1 MHVVH
6 SWLNESEKQ
15 EARDLGAQLQ
25 RGEIE
30 ALRKLEPRVLR
41 ATKDNEHFTE
51 WFSEVVRYVM
61 SDQARA
67 KLGPKPRRGH
77 RNGQGFTARE
87 SRCRGT
93 SAASGSGSMQDAS
106 RSTP

>member
-25 RGEIE
+25 RGELE
-30 ALRKLEPRVLR
+30 ALRTLELRLLR

-51 WFSEVVRYVM
+51 WFSQVVQHVM
-61 SDQARA
+61 
-67 KLGPKPRRGH
+67 GEE
-77 RNGQGFTARE
+77 ARE
-87 SRCRGT
+87 KLRRELP
-93 SAASGSGSMQDAS
+93 ASSPELPKYHRH
-106 RSTP
+106 RS

>member
-6 SWLNESEKQ
+6 SWLNEDERR

-30 ALRKLEPRVLR
+30 ALKKLELRVLR

-51 WFSEVVRYVM
+51 WFSEVVQHVM
-61 SDQARA
+61 SAEARE
-67 KLGPKPRRGH
+67 KLGRDVPAPSPEPPRYHRHRG
-77 RNGQGFTARE
+77 
-87 SRCRGT
+87 
-93 SAASGSGSMQDAS
+93 
-106 RSTP
+106 

>member
-30 ALRKLEPRVLR
+30 ALRKLELRLLR

-61 SDQARA
+61 DEEARG
-67 KLGPKPRRGH
+67 KL
-77 RNGQGFTARE
+77 ARE
-87 SRCRGT
+87 APPQSPEPPRYHRHRT
-93 SAASGSGSMQDAS
+93 
-106 RSTP
+106 